1 LNLTAALVCRNEVN
15 RYLPLVVSHL
25 REFCDRLVI
34 LDDGSDDGTTQWL
47 RDNADEQMIVEYAAR
62 STFFTHEGR
71 CRGHLLDVLLEQKPD
86 RVVSLDADEIVSDGT
101 ALRERIE
108 SDPAQDVW
116 SLEMAEVWNADAEH
130 LYIRCDVG
138 WRPHPLSLVWR
149 APQHGEKWR
158 MLDRALACRRVPM
171 PVLSASAK
179 PSGESVFHLGW
190 LDKST
195 RQARYNRY
203 AEHDKGR
210 YHASSHLR
218 SILFPDSRIR
228 LQPRSWPAGPVF
240 DSLRERF
247 AVVTA

>member
-1 LNLTAALVCRNEVN
+1 
-15 RYLPLVVSHL
+15 VV
-25 REFCDRLVI
+25 

-47 RDNADEQMIVEYAAR
+47 RERSGEHLIVEYRDR
-62 STFFTHEGR
+62 SRFYEHEGR
-71 CRGHLLDVLLEQKPD
+71 TRGLLLDVTLEQKPEF
-86 RVVSLDADEIVSDGT
+86 VLSVDADEVIADGA
-101 ALRERIE
+101 ALRARIE
-108 SDPAQDVW
+108 SDPAQAVW
-116 SLEMAEVWNADAEH
+116 SLEMCEAWKADAQH
-130 LYIRCDVG
+130 LWIRVDAG
-138 WRPHPLSLVWR
+138 WRPHTLSLVWR
-149 APQHGEKWR
+149 APQRGEKWR

-171 PVLSASAK
+171 PVLSATAK
-179 PSGESVFHLGW
+179 PSDQSVFHLGW

-218 SILFPDSRIR
+218 SILFPDSRVR
-228 LQPRSWPAGPVF
+228 LQPRAWPAGPVF